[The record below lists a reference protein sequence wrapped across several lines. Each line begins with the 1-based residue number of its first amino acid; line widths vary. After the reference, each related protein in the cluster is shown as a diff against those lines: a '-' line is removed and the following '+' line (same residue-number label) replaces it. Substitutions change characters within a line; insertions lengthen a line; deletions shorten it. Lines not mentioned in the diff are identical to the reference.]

1 MSDQKN
7 RATDGNLGLLPLIRR
22 LERSAGY
29 KLRRQGCVKPEQCGH
44 DIVQDL
50 TFGKNCEVVEDEIR
64 INYPEARI
72 PEAMLRKELD
82 FAVSNKKRKCKD
94 CKHGIIPIIDDR
106 EFNHPSSGPISLIPI
121 DPANPE
127 TLLQEMELIERVLA
141 KITDERRRNAF
152 RAHVL
157 YGYSHEEIARS
168 LDVNPSRVRQWFKRD
183 LAHLREEF
191 PNLVS
196 LWAIL

>member
-1 MSDQKN
+1 MSNQKN
-7 RATDGNLGLLPLIRR
+7 RANDSSLVLLPLIRR
-22 LERSAGY
+22 LERTAIY

-44 DIVQDL
+44 DVVQDL
-50 TFGKNCEVVEDEIR
+50 AFGKNCEVVEDEIR
-64 INYPEARI
+64 LNYPEARI
-72 PEAMLRKELD
+72 PEAMMRKDLD

-94 CKHGIIPIIDDR
+94 CKPGIIPIIDER

-121 DPANPE
+121 DPATPE
-127 TLLQEMELIERVLA
+127 ILLQEMELIERVLA
-141 KITDERRRNAF
+141 RIKNERRRNAF

-168 LDVNPSRVRQWFKRD
+168 LHVMPSRVRQWFKRD
-183 LAHLREEF
+183 LAHLRDEF